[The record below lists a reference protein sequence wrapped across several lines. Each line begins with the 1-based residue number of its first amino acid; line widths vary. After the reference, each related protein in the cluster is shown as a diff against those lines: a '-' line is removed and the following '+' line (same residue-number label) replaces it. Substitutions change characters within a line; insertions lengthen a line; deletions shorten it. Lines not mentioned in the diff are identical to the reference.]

1 MGVFAIYNDKDTDS
15 TVVSNLFIDEYMKD
29 ANEAQLKVYLY
40 LARRMN
46 AGQATS
52 ISEMA
57 DRFNH
62 TEKEIARSLRYWE
75 KKGLIAIDVDKNGTL
90 LGVHL
95 CDPVHAVSRAQEHQ
109 VVSMFPR
116 FDGGQVPYYQAAQTM
131 VSETE
136 AEAVP
141 AVSAAMPAAGAA
153 MSSATPEAPAQA
165 AAVQAFQAAQ
175 AAAPAAAGKDRQELF
190 FVVEQYIGKPL
201 SVKEM
206 QILCYISDEL
216 HFSSDLVDYLI
227 QYCVEL
233 GKKDFRYI
241 EKVAMNWAESGITT
255 TRQAQKEVSR
265 GRRSSTTQRSNTRK
279 ANSFNNFEQH
289 NYDFA
294 GIEEQILKNQR

>member
-40 LARRMN
+40 LVRRMN
-46 AGQATS
+46 AGQSTS

-57 DRFNH
+57 DLFNH

-75 KKGLIAIDVDKNGTL
+75 KKGLIAIDVDTNGTL

-95 CDPVHAVSRAQEHQ
+95 CDPLRAASRVQEHH

-116 FDGGQVPYYQAAQTM
+116 FEGGQTQQDTQ
-131 VSETE
+131 
-136 AEAVP
+136 
-141 AVSAAMPAAGAA
+141 
-153 MSSATPEAPAQA
+153 PEKPAQA
-165 AAVQAFQAAQ
+165 AAVQAFEAAQ
-175 AAAPAAAGKDRQELF
+175 AAALLSSTAAAPAKSGTADIPSSPEAVSPAGKAPAAGKEKQELF
-190 FVVEQYIGKPL
+190 FIVEQYIGKPL

-206 QILCYISDEL
+206 QTLCYICDEL

-265 GRRSSTTQRSNTRK
+265 GRRTSPGQRSHAKK

-289 NYDFA
+289 DYDFA
-294 GIEEQILKNQR
+294 GIEAQILKDQR